1 MRRNAWLLGVV
12 SALAIA
18 VSLTRSAPADEN
30 VDDFPPMIV
39 DLLKTPDREMRSLA
53 LQQVREGLE
62 GEAVTKRMVE
72 LLPTLS
78 TEAQADLLVALGER
92 ADKAARPA
100 MVDALDSTDAAV
112 RIAAIRAAATLG
124 EAADV
129 PRLVGALTASEE
141 AEQAAAYSS
150 LERLVAEGV
159 DEAIVAE
166 LDRASPERRGKL
178 IDLAVA
184 RGARAAVPTL
194 LAIAE
199 QSDAADRGQALEA
212 LRELAGPRH
221 VPRLVRLLL
230 KEKDRGVRDEIE
242 KAVMFASRRVEEI
255 DGHAAPLLAEMA
267 LAGEEEK
274 LALLGTL
281 GRVGGASARRAVE
294 VAIAD
299 PDPRRHDAGVRAL
312 CNWPDASVA
321 PQLLKLAKTTSDRG
335 ERINAVRALMRI
347 SVLPDDRT
355 DAQRLDL
362 LKQALSLATR
372 EQEYELALDRA
383 KAVRTI
389 ESLRFV
395 VPYLDD
401 PKHAQTACETV
412 VALAH
417 YRDLRTPNKAEFDQA
432 LDQVIAIC
440 KAPEV
445 VKRAEMYKKG
455 QTL

>member
-1 MRRNAWLLGVV
+1 
-12 SALAIA
+12 
-18 VSLTRSAPADEN
+18 
-30 VDDFPPMIV
+30 
-39 DLLKTPDREMRSLA
+39 
-53 LQQVREGLE
+53 
-62 GEAVTKRMVE
+62 
-72 LLPTLS
+72 
-78 TEAQADLLVALGER
+78 
-92 ADKAARPA
+92 
-100 MVDALDSTDAAV
+100 
-112 RIAAIRAAATLG
+112 
-124 EAADV
+124 
-129 PRLVGALTASEE
+129 
-141 AEQAAAYSS
+141 
-150 LERLVAEGV
+150 
-159 DEAIVAE
+159 
-166 LDRASPERRGKL
+166 
-178 IDLAVA
+178 
-184 RGARAAVPTL
+184 
-194 LAIAE
+194 
-199 QSDAADRGQALEA
+199 
-212 LRELAGPRH
+212 
-221 VPRLVRLLL
+221 
-230 KEKDRGVRDEIE
+230 VRDEIE